1 MSDLGVSYQIELI
14 DRFIFERKGLMKGI
28 SIVRLGLAL
37 VIAGGAL
44 GPAGIPA
51 MAQGPGGGQIPPEIA
66 AKIKLWQKYRD
77 QHKKASD
84 LGMTMR
90 KIEGMNGEDGFKLD
104 KAQSAKVLTVMKT
117 WSAKPAL
124 TEDEAGTAMKQLNSV
139 LTVKQIKKMTTMPS
153 GFGRGGGGGA
163 GAGGRPGGGAP
174 GGGAPGGGRPGAPGG
189 PGGAMTFP
197 DPPKTG
203 INPFNPNSMSGPM
216 KDMAKKNL
224 DTFKGDLEK
233 QAH

>member
-1 MSDLGVSYQIELI
+1 MKII
-14 DRFIFERKGLMKGI
+14 FIA
-28 SIVRLGLAL
+28 RLGLAL
-37 VIAGGAL
+37 VIAGGAMGL
-44 GPAGIPA
+44 AGKPA
-51 MAQGPGGGQIPPEIA
+51 MAQGPGGGQMPPEIA
-66 AKIKLWQKYRD
+66 AKIKLWQKYSE
-77 QHKKASD
+77 QHKKASE
-84 LGMTMR
+84 LGMTVR
-90 KIEGMNGEDGFKLD
+90 KIEGMNKEDGFKLD

-117 WSAKPAL
+117 WSSKPIL

-153 GFGRGGGGGA
+153 GFGRGGGA
-163 GAGGRPGGGAP
+163 GGGRPGGGAP
-174 GGGAPGGGRPGAPGG
+174 GGGAPGGGGRPGAPGG

-224 DTFKGDLEK
+224 DTFKADLEK